1 MSKVQKRTWLSRGPT
16 GHKVRKVA
24 WGYTLQV
31 DGKQERKYSA
41 DWSRE
46 DAQTEL
52 DARRLQLAAP
62 PAPPAAAPKTFDQ
75 VATEYLEFKRG
86 KGKRSVAGD
95 ELHLRKLRSAFGDEL
110 PIAEITAHRIA
121 QYDRQRA
128 AETSRLGRKV
138 APATL
143 NRELATLRHLLRL
156 AEEWGYIAKAP
167 RIRMAK
173 ELEGRL
179 PLSGRG
185 GSRAASRG
193 LPDLAESVPP
203 CDRHA
208 SPAHGHAP
216 RQDPRAHLGAHRLRA
231 RRHPP

>member
-1 MSKVQKRTWLSRGPT
+1 MATVQKRTWLSRGPT

-41 DWSRE
+41 EWDRD
-46 DAQTEL
+46 DAQTAL
-52 DARRLQLAAP
+52 DARRLELAAP
-62 PAPPAAAPKTFDQ
+62 PAPSVVMPKTFDQ
-75 VATEYLEFKRG
+75 AATEYLEFKRG

-95 ELHLRKLRSAFGDEL
+95 ELHLRKLRGAFGGDL
-110 PIAEITAHRIA
+110 PVTEITAHRIA

-156 AEEWGYIAKAP
+156 AEEWGYIGKAP

-173 ELEGRL
+173 EPEGRL
-179 PLSGRG
+179 RFLSEEEAVRLLEAGHTSQNPFLHAIVTLALHTGR
-185 GSRAASRG
+185 RRG
-193 LPDLAESVPP
+193 YI
-203 CDRHA
+203 
-208 SPAHGHAP
+208 
-216 RQDPRAHLGAHRLRA
+216 LGLTGE
-231 RRHPP
+231 